1 MTELVLTVNGQQ
13 VSAEVGET
21 LFTVLSRQGL
31 EVPTLCHDQRLKPA
45 SLCRMC
51 EVEVGRRCKI
61 TCASRWWTG
70 IRVRNKKTRT
80 AQVFLRRSLK
90 GHERNLCAC
99 STVVEPGMVVRT
111 HTPKLEVYRRGV
123 LAMLARNYPSAVV
136 DARPHQPFH
145 RWLHHYG
152 VTATGV
158 ADPGCSDATHPYIR
172 VDMSQCIDCYRCVRI
187 CEEVQG
193 QFVWK
198 VVERGGN
205 THVAPGMAGT
215 LLKSPCV
222 SCGACVD
229 TCPSGALEDSS
240 LFLAEVPEAWTRTTC
255 PFCGTGCEMEIG
267 VKNGHILSVR
277 PVLDSPVSHGHLCVK
292 GRYGTGFVDAPDR
305 MLQPAI
311 RRNGEWVQV
320 SWDEA
325 LDEAAASIKRIRAA
339 HGPDAIGFLGSSR
352 ATNEDSYLV
361 QKLARVAVGTNNVDC
376 CARVCHA
383 PSAAG
388 LGQVFGTGA
397 ATNSFEDIE
406 KAALI
411 MIVGANPTENHPI
424 VGNRIKQRALAG
436 VPLIVI
442 DPRRI
447 ELADHAQIHLAPHP
461 GTNLPLLLAMAQV
474 ILEEG
479 LEDRAFLET
488 RTENLEAFRTA
499 VAEWPLERAAQV
511 CGVSAELIRQAAKL
525 YASMRPAMSIN
536 GLGLTEH
543 IQGTEG
549 VMTLAQLALLT
560 GNVGKPGSG
569 VNPLRGQNNVQGCA
583 NMGCEPSRL
592 TGYQPITIAREI
604 HERVWGVPI
613 PESPGLTVMGMVD
626 AAYEGKLK
634 GMVVFGYDVLLSNP
648 DANRTT
654 QALSHLESLVVVDLF
669 MTETAKAFGTVFL
682 PVASSF
688 EKEGTFM
695 NGERRI
701 QRVRAAIPPRGGV
714 KTDLEVACLLG
725 KRLGPAEHFAFQDEG
740 ISDASAAEAVWE
752 EIRQV
757 WPVARGITYPRI
769 ESVGIQW
776 PCSSEDHPGTTVLH
790 ADSFPQ
796 GPRVAFRALSYRPST
811 EIPSDDFPFLMN
823 TGRTLYHFNAATMT
837 GRTRNGELQGDDW
850 IQVNPIDAAPL
861 RIANDAPVMV
871 ETRHGQ
877 FPAHAWITDVVRQG
891 ECFAVFHNP
900 AAFVNRATGTG
911 RDNFTETPE
920 YKVTAAK
927 IRPA

>member
-1 MTELVLTVNGQQ
+1 MTGLALTVNDRR
-13 VSAEVGET
+13 VTAEPGDT
-21 LFTVLSRQGL
+21 LLTVLSRQGL
-31 EVPTLCHDQRLKPA
+31 EVPTLCHDPRLKPA

-80 AQVFLRRSLK
+80 AQVFLRRSLT
-90 GHERNLCAC
+90 GQERNLCAC
-99 STVVEPGMVVRT
+99 STVAEPGMVVRT
-111 HTPKLEVYRRGV
+111 HTPELEDYRRGV
-123 LAMLARNYPSAVV
+123 LAMMARDYPSAAV
-136 DARPHQPFH
+136 DAHPHEPFH
-145 RWLHHYG
+145 RWLRHYG
-152 VTATGV
+152 VAPAGKG
-158 ADPGCSDATHPYIR
+158 DPDRLDTTHPYIR
-172 VDMSQCIDCYRCVRI
+172 VDLSQCIECYRCVRI
-187 CEEVQG
+187 CEELQG

-198 VVERGGN
+198 AIDRGGS
-205 THVAPGMAGT
+205 THVAPGFADS
-215 LLKSPCV
+215 LLHSPCV

-229 TCPSGALEDSS
+229 TCPTGALEDASHFVHGIPDS
-240 LFLAEVPEAWTRTTC
+240 WTSTTC
-255 PFCGTGCEMEIG
+255 PYCGVGCGMEIG
-267 VKNGHILSVR
+267 VKDGRIASVR
-277 PVLDSPVSHGHLCVK
+277 PLMDSPVNAGHLCVK
-292 GRYGTGFVDAPDR
+292 GRYGTGIVDAPDR
-305 MLQPAI
+305 VAQPAV

-325 LDEAAASIKRIRAA
+325 LDEAAAAIRRIREM

-361 QKLARVAVGTNNVDC
+361 QKLARVVVGTNNVDC

-436 VPLIVI
+436 IPLIVI

-447 ELADHAQIHLAPHP
+447 ELAGHASVHLAPRP

-474 ILEEG
+474 ILAEG
-479 LEDRAFLET
+479 LEDRPFLEA

-499 VAEWPLERAAQV
+499 AEEWPPERAAQV
-511 CGVSAELIRQAAKL
+511 CGVGAESIRQAARL
-525 YASMRPAMSIN
+525 YASTRPALAIN
-536 GLGLTEH
+536 GLGLTEQ

-549 VMTLAQLALLT
+549 VMALAQLALLT
-560 GNVGKPGSG
+560 GNIGKPGSG
-569 VNPLRGQNNVQGCA
+569 VNPLRGQNNVQGSA

-592 TGYQPITIAREI
+592 TGYQPIAAAREL
-604 HERVWGVPI
+604 HEQVWGVPI
-613 PESPGLTVMGMVD
+613 PETAGLSVMGMVD
-626 AAYEGKLK
+626 AAFEGRLK

-648 DANRTT
+648 DAHRTAE
-654 QALSHLESLVVVDLF
+654 ALGRLNAMVVVDLF

-695 NGERRI
+695 NGERRV
-701 QRVRAAIPPRGGV
+701 QRVRAAIPLHPGV

-725 KRLGPAEHFAFQDEG
+725 QRLGFADHFAFL
-740 ISDASAAEAVWE
+740 DAGATDAVAAEAVWE

-776 PCSSEDHPGTTVLH
+776 PCPSEDHPGTTVLH
-790 ADSFPQ
+790 AGRFPK
-796 GPRVAFRALSYRPST
+796 GPRAAFRALAYRPSA
-811 EIPSDDFPFLMN
+811 EIPTAEFPLLMN

-837 GRTRNGELQGDDW
+837 GRTRNRELQRDDW
-850 IQVNPIDAAPL
+850 IQIHPQDAGPL
-861 RIANDAPVMV
+861 GIADGGPVVV

-877 FPAHAWITDVVRQG
+877 FPAHAWITDVVRPG
-891 ECFAVFHNP
+891 ECFGVFHNP
-900 AAFVNRATGTG
+900 EAFVNRATGQG

-920 YKVTAAK
+920 YKVTAAR
-927 IRPA
+927 IRPS

>member
-1 MTELVLTVNGQQ
+1 MPELALMVNGQQ
-13 VSAEVGET
+13 VSAQPGET
-21 LFTVLSRQGL
+21 LLAVLSGLGL
-31 EVPTLCHDQRLKPA
+31 EVPTLCHDPRLKPA

-51 EVEVGRRCKI
+51 EVEV
-61 TCASRWWTG
+61 
-70 IRVRNKKTRT
+70 V
-80 AQVFLRRSLK
+80 
-90 GHERNLCAC
+90 GHDRNLCAC
-99 STVVEPGMVVRT
+99 STEAESGMEVHT
-111 HTPKLEVYRRGV
+111 HTPELEAYRRGV
-123 LAMLARNYPSAVV
+123 LTMLARNYPSAAVE
-136 DARPHQPFH
+136 ARPHQPFH
-145 RWLHHYG
+145 RWLRHYV
-152 VTATGV
+152 VTATGTS
-158 ADPGCSDATHPYIR
+158 DPDRLDETHPYIR
-172 VDMSQCIDCYRCVRI
+172 VDMSRCIDCYRCVRI

-198 VVERGGN
+198 VIERGGS
-205 THVAPGMAGT
+205 THVAPGLAHS

-229 TCPSGALEDSS
+229 TCPTGALDDTSCFQSGIPDS
-240 LFLAEVPEAWTRTTC
+240 WTRTIC
-255 PFCGTGCEMEIG
+255 PYCGTGCEMEVG
-267 VKNGHILSVR
+267 VKDGQIMGVR
-277 PVLDSPVSHGHLCVK
+277 PVLGSPVSQGHLCVK

-305 MLQPAI
+305 VLQPAV
-311 RRNGEWVQV
+311 RRDGAWVEV
-320 SWDEA
+320 SWEEA
-325 LDEAAASIKRIRAA
+325 LDQAAASIRHIKEK

-361 QKLARVAVGTNNVDC
+361 QKLARVVVGTNNVDC

-397 ATNSFEDIE
+397 ATNSFEDVE

-411 MIVGANPTENHPI
+411 MIVGANPSENHPI

-447 ELADHAQIHLAPHP
+447 ELADHATIHLAPRP
-461 GTNLPLLLAMAQV
+461 GTNLPLLLAMARV

-479 LEDRAFLET
+479 LEDRAFLES
-488 RTENLEAFRTA
+488 RTENQEVFRTA
-499 VAEWPLERAAQV
+499 VAGWTPERAGQV
-511 CGVSAELIRQAAKL
+511 CGVSAERIRQAARL
-525 YASMRPAMSIN
+525 YASTRPAMSIN

-549 VMTLAQLALLT
+549 VMALAQLALVT

-569 VNPLRGQNNVQGCA
+569 VNPLRGQNNVQGSA

-592 TGYQPITIAREI
+592 TGYQPIATAREL

-613 PESPGLTVMGMVD
+613 PESAGLSVMGMVD
-626 AAYEGKLK
+626 AAHEGRLK

-648 DANRTT
+648 DANRTA
-654 QALSHLESLVVVDLF
+654 QALSQLEAMVVVDLF

-688 EKEGTFM
+688 EKAGTFM

-725 KRLGPAEHFAFQDEG
+725 ERLGYADHFAFLNDG
-740 ISDASAAEAVWE
+740 ASDSTAAEAVWD
-752 EIRQV
+752 EIRKV
-757 WPVARGITYPRI
+757 WPVVNGITYLRI
-769 ESVGIQW
+769 ESAGIQW
-776 PCSSEDHPGTTVLH
+776 PCPAGDHPGTTVLH
-790 ADSFPQ
+790 ADQFPK
-796 GPRVAFRALSYRPST
+796 GPRVAFRALDYRPSA
-811 EIPSDDFPFLMN
+811 EIPSDDYPFLMN

-837 GRTRNGELQGDDW
+837 GRTRNSELQRDDW
-850 IQVNPIDAAPL
+850 IQIHPKDADPL
-861 RIANDAPVMV
+861 GILDGAPVLV

-877 FPAHAWITDVVRQG
+877 FPAHAWITEVVRSG
-891 ECFAVFHNP
+891 ECFSVFHNP
-900 AAFVNRATGTG
+900 EAFVNRATGSG

-920 YKVTAAK
+920 YKVTAAR
-927 IRPA
+927 IRPV